1 MLPKILK
8 NLIQFQSNFNS
19 LLEPIC
25 KNKLWWDLFQ
35 IKKRKANFKILKL
48 IFWFEMDSR
57 ISKNIFHFLNLIIE
71 LKNEKRKKF
80 FLNLLWFK
88 TDFKKQKSKFLNS
101 IFDLKSKNE
110 FQRILSFFNFLF
122 WNWKMKNEKLS
133 KFVLFSN
140 QKTNYTNW
148 IEFQYSINL
157 EMEKPFHF
165 VVYFTNFV

>member
-1 MLPKILK
+1 MFLKILK

-35 IKKRKANFKILKL
+35 IIKRKVNFKILKL
-48 IFWFEMDSR
+48 IFWFEMNSR

-80 FLNLLWFK
+80 FLNMLWFK

-122 WNWKMKNEKLS
+122 WNWKMKNEKFS

-148 IEFQYSINL
+148 IEFQYSVNL

-165 VVYFTNFV
+165 LVYFSNFV

>member
-88 TDFKKQKSKFLNS
+88 TDFKKQQSKFSNS

-122 WNWKMKNEKLS
+122 WNWKMKNEKFS

-165 VVYFTNFV
+165 VVYFSNFV

>member
-48 IFWFEMDSR
+48 VFWFEMNSQ

-88 TDFKKQKSKFLNS
+88 TDFKKQQSKFSNS

-122 WNWKMKNEKLS
+122 WNWKMKNEKFS

-140 QKTNYTNW
+140 QKTNHTNW

-165 VVYFTNFV
+165 VVYFSNFV

>member
-8 NLIQFQSNFNS
+8 KFQSNFNS

-48 IFWFEMDSR
+48 IFWFEMNSR

-88 TDFKKQKSKFLNS
+88 TDFKKQKSKFSNS

-122 WNWKMKNEKLS
+122 WNWKMKNEKFS

-165 VVYFTNFV
+165 VVYFSNFI

>member
-19 LLEPIC
+19 LLEPIS

-71 LKNEKRKKF
+71 LKNEKRKKI

-88 TDFKKQKSKFLNS
+88 TDFKKQQSKFSNS

-122 WNWKMKNEKLS
+122 WNWKMKNEKFS

-165 VVYFTNFV
+165 VVYFSNFI

>member
-48 IFWFEMDSR
+48 IFWFEMNSW

-71 LKNEKRKKF
+71 LKNEKPKKI

-88 TDFKKQKSKFLNS
+88 TDFKKQKSKFSNS

-122 WNWKMKNEKLS
+122 WNWKMKNEKFS

-165 VVYFTNFV
+165 LVCFTNFV

>member
-48 IFWFEMDSR
+48 IFWFEMNSR
-57 ISKNIFHFLNLIIE
+57 ISKNIFHFLNLMIE
-71 LKNEKRKKF
+71 LKNEKRKKI

-88 TDFKKQKSKFLNS
+88 TDFKKQKSKFSNS

-165 VVYFTNFV
+165 VVYFSNFI

>member
-19 LLEPIC
+19 LLEPIS

-48 IFWFEMDSR
+48 IFWFEMNNR

-71 LKNEKRKKF
+71 LKNEKRF
-80 FLNLLWFK
+80 NWFK
-88 TDFKKQKSKFLNS
+88 TDFKKQKQKFSNS

-122 WNWKMKNEKLS
+122 WNWKILKLKN
-133 KFVLFSN
+133 
-140 QKTNYTNW
+140 
-148 IEFQYSINL
+148 FQN
-157 EMEKPFHF
+157 
-165 VVYFTNFV
+165 

>member
-88 TDFKKQKSKFLNS
+88 TDFKKQQSKFSNS
-101 IFDLKSKNE
+101 IFDLKSKSE

-122 WNWKMKNEKLS
+122 WNWKMKNEKFS

-165 VVYFTNFV
+165 VVYFSNFV

>member
-88 TDFKKQKSKFLNS
+88 TDFKNQQSKFSNS

-122 WNWKMKNEKLS
+122 WNWKMKNEKFS

-165 VVYFTNFV
+165 VVYFSNFV

>member
-19 LLEPIC
+19 ILEPTC

-48 IFWFEMDSR
+48 VFWFEMNSQ

-71 LKNEKRKKF
+71 LKNEKRKNF
-80 FLNLLWFK
+80 YLNLLWFT
-88 TDFKKQKSKFLNS
+88 TDFKNQQSKFLNS
-101 IFDLKSKNE
+101 IFDLKSKSE

-122 WNWKMKNEKLS
+122 WNWKMKNEKFS
-133 KFVLFSN
+133 KFILFSN
-140 QKTNYTNW
+140 QKTNHTNW

-165 VVYFTNFV
+165 VVYFSNFV

>member
-48 IFWFEMDSR
+48 IFWFEMNSR

-88 TDFKKQKSKFLNS
+88 TDFKKQQSKFSNS

-122 WNWKMKNEKLS
+122 WNWKMKNEKFS

-165 VVYFTNFV
+165 VVYFSNFV

>member
-48 IFWFEMDSR
+48 IFWFEMNSR

-122 WNWKMKNEKLS
+122 WNWKMKNEKFS

-165 VVYFTNFV
+165 VVYFSNFI

>member
-71 LKNEKRKKF
+71 LKNEKRKKI

-88 TDFKKQKSKFLNS
+88 TDFKKQQSKFSNS

-122 WNWKMKNEKLS
+122 WNWKMKNEKFS

-165 VVYFTNFV
+165 VVYFSNFI